1 MTSQERVLASCNH
14 QEPDRIPIDLSGHRS
29 SGIAAIAYARL
40 RDYLSLPKKPIRV
53 YDPIQQ
59 LALPDDDVLDRFG
72 IDVIDLGRG
81 FALDDASWADWTL
94 PDGTPCKMP
103 AWALPEMVD
112 GRWVFRS
119 KSGTVIGHMPPG
131 ALYFEQTYY
140 PLSEP
145 GGPRTIADAMA
156 ESMWHNV
163 AAPPGPWV
171 DYVQLRAGAN
181 ELRKKSSR
189 AIVGAFGGNLLEAGQ
204 FLFRNDN
211 FFMLLG
217 AEPEKAHK
225 FLDDLVEMYLAKLEK
240 FLEAVG
246 DSIDIIGFGD
256 DLGMQSGPQ
265 ISPRM
270 YRKFFKPRHELMWR
284 RAKQLANVKVMLHC
298 CGGVRELLPDLI
310 DAGLEIINPVQISCA
325 GMNAGE
331 LKAEFGSDMVFWG
344 GGCDTQTILPQGS
357 PEEVR
362 KHVRKQIA
370 TLSPNGGFV
379 FQQVHNTLANVPP
392 SNIVAMYEAVQEFAL
407 AA

>member
-1 MTSQERVLASCNH
+1 MTSQERVITACNH
-14 QEPDRIPIDLSGHRS
+14 RDPDRIPIDLSGHRS
-29 SGIAAIAYARL
+29 SGIAAIAYAKL
-40 RDYLSLPKKPIRV
+40 RDYLRLPKKAIRV

-59 LALPDDDVLDRFG
+59 LAIIDDDVLDRFG
-72 IDVIDLGRG
+72 VDVIDLGRG
-81 FALDDASWADWTL
+81 FALDEASWSDWTL

-103 AWALPEMVD
+103 AWALPEREN
-112 GRWVFRS
+112 GKWVFHS
-119 KSGTVIGHMPPG
+119 KSGRVIAHMPAG
-131 ALYFEQTYY
+131 ALYFEQTYF
-140 PLSEP
+140 PLVDP
-145 GGPRTIADAMA
+145 DGPKTIPEAMQ
-156 ESMWHNV
+156 ESMWHSV

-171 DYVQLRAGAN
+171 NAAQLKEGAAQ
-181 ELRKKSSR
+181 LRKKSSR

-217 AEPEKAHK
+217 AEPERAHK
-225 FLDDLVEMYLAKLEK
+225 FLDDLVAVHMVNLES
-240 FLEAVG
+240 FLGAVG

-270 YRKFFKPRHELMWR
+270 YREFFKPRHQAMWR
-284 RAKQLANVKVMLHC
+284 RAKQLADVKVMLHC

-310 DAGLEIINPVQISCA
+310 DAGLEIINPVQVSCA

-331 LKAEFGSDMVFWG
+331 LKTEFGKDIVFWG
-344 GGCDTQTILPQGS
+344 GGCDTQTILPDAT
-357 PEEVR
+357 PDEVR
-362 KHVRKQIA
+362 RHVRKQIA
-370 TLSPNGGFV
+370 ALSPHGGFV

-392 SNIVAMYEAVQEFAL
+392 ANIVAMYEAVQDWAL